1 MSSGRRVG
9 SGKVVFST
17 SAPRNKDGLLV
28 IGGVAIIQTARILR
42 WEIVISVGRDLWS
55 LVSSR
60 DRWPSQRWTSDVAT
74 AGDKPKVRGSRIPMN
89 HRTSGLQVKVRE
101 VGKGAEKISGG
112 QSIIRPQQESEK
124 RKRPLRLP
132 HPPFHAFNCRH

>member
-1 MSSGRRVG
+1 MGDRYKR
-9 SGKVVFST
+9 
-17 SAPRNKDGLLV
+17 A
-28 IGGVAIIQTARILR
+28 A
-42 WEIVISVGRDLWS
+42 SVGRDLWS

-74 AGDKPKVRGSRIPMN
+74 AGDKLKVRGSRIPMN

-124 RKRPLRLP
+124 RKVHSGYLIHRSTHLTAVTNLMNEVLDSVTSICTR
-132 HPPFHAFNCRH
+132 